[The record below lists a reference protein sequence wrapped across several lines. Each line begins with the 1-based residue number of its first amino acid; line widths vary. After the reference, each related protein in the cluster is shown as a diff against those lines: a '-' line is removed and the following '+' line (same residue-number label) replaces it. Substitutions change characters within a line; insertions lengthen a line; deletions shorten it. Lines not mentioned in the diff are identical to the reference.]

1 MMVSFYDDVTLRE
14 KGTTKPDRPT
24 YRAAKAP
31 IAI

>member
-1 MMVSFYDDVTLRE
+1 MIVSFYDDVILRE
-14 KGTTKPDRPT
+14 KGITKPNRPT